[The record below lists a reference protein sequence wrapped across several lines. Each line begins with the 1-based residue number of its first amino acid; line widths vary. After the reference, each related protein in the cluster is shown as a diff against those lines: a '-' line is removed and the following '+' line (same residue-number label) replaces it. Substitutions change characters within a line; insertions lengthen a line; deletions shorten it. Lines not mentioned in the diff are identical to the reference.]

1 MKFLSNKQPGLDM
14 RAALKIKGRLPVMCA
29 ISYIGANATEYL
41 PLKRGDILVC
51 DAEIFTVKQGSTVP
65 ESLKEFHRRG
75 VKIYS
80 RRGLHAKV
88 IAASRT
94 AWIGSA
100 NASESSS
107 KKIEASI
114 RTTEPTTVQEVRE
127 FITDLTRSPGYK
139 LTLKMIDELIALER
153 RKNFVQGTSV
163 EPEKLP
169 DFLSRLKLAYFEH
182 AKTNDREDALAE
194 STRELAISER
204 SKLGSKTLLEDV
216 YIEGETILRKGDWV
230 VLFNGK
236 KVKSPAYVLSIH
248 HKGKNTVC
256 WLARP
261 QVPGG
266 NFSQLDLAAYIGKDL
281 PPRAI
286 ESVLSA
292 PYANRVLDFFRE

>member
-14 RAALKIKGRLPVMCA
+14 REALKIKGRLPVMCA

-51 DAEIFTVKQGSTVP
+51 DAEVFTVKQGSTVP
-65 ESLKEFHRRG
+65 ESLEEFHRRG
-75 VKIYS
+75 VKIFS

-114 RTTEPTTVQEVRE
+114 RVTDPTTVQEVRE

-139 LTLKMIDELIALER
+139 LSLKMIHELIALER
-153 RKNFVQGTSV
+153 RKGFVQGTSV
-163 EPEKLP
+163 EPERLP
-169 DFLSRLKLAYFEH
+169 ETIRRLIMVRFHIEKTY
-182 AKTNDREDALAE
+182 AKEIKFVE
-194 STRELAISER
+194 KSKKQAIKEK
-204 SKLGSKTLLEDV
+204 SKMGTKTSLEDFIV
-216 YIEGETILRKGDWV
+216 YGTTKMRLGDWV
-230 VLFNGK
+230 VLFNGEEID
-236 KVKSPAYVLSIH
+236 SPAQVVSIY
-248 HKGKNTVC
+248 GDQNPSVY

-261 QVPGG
+261 QISSDH
-266 NFSQLDLAAYIGKDL
+266 FLQEDLERRIKVDF
-281 PPRAI
+281 PKRAH
-286 ESVLSA
+286 EF
-292 PYANRVLDFFRE
+292 VLDTFDANKALKFFGE